1 MYIFMNIS
9 DEPMRHRYSITDA
22 RQNLPVLIRK
32 AENGEEVELT
42 RRGKPVAVLVS
53 HQAFKHL
60 ASIRRDFAAAY
71 RDFRTNIDITDLEL
85 DPDELFGNLREE
97 TAGHNFRL

>member
-1 MYIFMNIS
+1 
-9 DEPMRHRYSITDA
+9 MRHRYSIADA
-22 RQNLPVLIRK
+22 RQNLPALIRE
-32 AENGEEVELT
+32 AETGEEVELT

-53 HQAFKHL
+53 HQTFKRL

-97 TAGHNFRL
+97 TAGHNIRL